1 MKQKTILYVYPF
13 RDEYNQE
20 NLNELLEKTSMKV
33 INEKSKTIDTN
44 HPLLPDYHSETLR
57 EYQQKMY
64 IEFDMEGEFGSEEN
78 IQFVNKFFQ
87 QPILNKKSKRFPQW
101 IAYPPLDRLK
111 TEVGVRFTKNGKNL
125 KHQYPIYIVSKGRPD
140 NCKTAEF
147 FTRIG
152 INDFKI
158 VIEEQEFED
167 YNKFYL
173 EDNLLILDKSFQ
185 ENYKTLDDLGLSKSV
200 GPGPARNFCWEDSIK
215 NGFSHHWVFDDNIT
229 RFDYYNN
236 NLYKRVL
243 DSSLFYLFEE
253 YVKSHKNIRLAGLNY
268 DKFIT
273 RKSCNPI
280 EIKNTRIYSM
290 LFIDN
295 SLPFRWEGRYNEDTI
310 LSLKVLNKGWGT
322 CQFNMLQGAKMVT
335 QVLKGGNSAE
345 FYFKEGTLPKSIMLV
360 DECPNDAKLSYK
372 FGRWHHEV
380 NYNKFKHI
388 EYEPFD
394 VEPEE
399 VEVIEYN
406 FDSKKFAKSNV
417 TSIIPDIEFSQEKWE
432 RLQDGLSNKSQV
444 QAQKENIELDPN
456 ITYFTGFVVRERSK
470 NKTFIIDTDFTDVES
485 LGTENDIMVLS
496 EYPYAVEI
504 AKYCFKNKINM
515 FDIVKEN
522 KSIEQTI
529 QETKNKLN
537 SNDKIIEKVKNTNL
551 F

>member
-1 MKQKTILYVYPF
+1 MTQKTILYIYPF
-13 RDEYNQE
+13 RDEFNQE
-20 NLNELLEKTSMKV
+20 NLDRLLEKTSTKT
-33 INEKSKTIDTN
+33 INEKSKTIDTI
-44 HPLLPDYHSETLR
+44 HPKLPKYHSETLR
-57 EYQQKMY
+57 EYNQKMY
-64 IEFDMEGEFGSEEN
+64 IEFETKEEFGSEEN
-78 IQFVNKFFQ
+78 IKFINELFQ

-125 KHQYPIYIVSKGRPD
+125 KHQYPIYIVSKGRAD
-140 NCKTAEF
+140 SCKTAEF

-152 INDFKI
+152 VNDFKI
-158 VIEEQEFED
+158 VIEEQEFRQ

-185 ENYKTLDDLGLSKSV
+185 ENYKTLDNLGLTKSV
-200 GPGPARNFCWEDSIK
+200 GPGAARNFCWEDSIK

-243 DSSLFYLFEE
+243 DSSMFYLFEE

-360 DECPNDAKLSYK
+360 NEFPNDAKLSYK

-380 NYNKFKHI
+380 PYSKFKHI
-388 EYEPFD
+388 KFD
-394 VEPEE
+394 PIKSKFEDIK
-399 VEVIEYN
+399 VIEYD
-406 FDSKKFAKSNV
+406 FVAKDFSKSNV
-417 TSIIPDIEFSQEKWE
+417 TSIIPDIKFSNEKWD
-432 RLQDGLSNKSQV
+432 RLQKGVSLKP
-444 QAQKENIELDPN
+444 KIEIKNISEIN
-456 ITYFTGFVVRERSK
+456 ETYFTGFVVRKLSK
-470 NKTFIIDTDFTDVES
+470 NKTFISDITFSNIQS

-504 AKYCFKNKINM
+504 VKYCFENKINI
-515 FDIVKEN
+515 FDITKN
-522 KSIEQTI
+522 NRSLEQTI
-529 QETKNKLN
+529 YETINKL
-537 SNDKIIEKVKNTNL
+537 DKKDKVIEKLTL